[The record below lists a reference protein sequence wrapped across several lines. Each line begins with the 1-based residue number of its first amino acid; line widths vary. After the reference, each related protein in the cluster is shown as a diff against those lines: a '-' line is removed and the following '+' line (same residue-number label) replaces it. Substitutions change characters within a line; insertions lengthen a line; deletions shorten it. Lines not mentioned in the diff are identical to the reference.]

1 MKQLARSIVAKILGY
16 QVKRLYKKNNI
27 KVVGV
32 VGSIGK
38 TSTKLAIARVL
49 SAKYKVRYQDGNYN
63 DLVTVPLIFFGEPE
77 PSLYNPLAWLATF
90 WRNQRQVNKSYPYDV
105 VVVELGSD
113 TSGLISEFRAYLRLD
128 IAVITAI
135 TPEHMENFKNL
146 AEVADEELTVT
157 DFSTK
162 LVYNSELCPAQYL
175 RTISIDKIGFAADN
189 SVANL
194 SKPERYSRQ
203 AAKTVAVELG
213 MDEKR
218 IQAGLKNIKSVP
230 GRMQRLTGLNGSIII
245 DDSYNAS
252 PDAMKLA
259 LDNLYETKAS
269 QKIALLGNMNEMG
282 SIAPEVHK
290 EIGEYCDPK
299 KLDLVLTLGPE
310 ANQYLAPAAEAKGC
324 KVVKFNSPYG
334 AGSYIKPLLTKGT
347 VVLVKGSQNK
357 VFAEEAIKSLLV
369 NPADSKKLVR
379 QSPYW
384 MAIKQKAFGKEL

>member
-135 TPEHMENFKNL
+135 TPEHMEF
-146 AEVADEELTVT
+146 
-157 DFSTK
+157 
-162 LVYNSELCPAQYL
+162 
-175 RTISIDKIGFAADN
+175 
-189 SVANL
+189 
-194 SKPERYSRQ
+194 
-203 AAKTVAVELG
+203 
-213 MDEKR
+213 
-218 IQAGLKNIKSVP
+218 
-230 GRMQRLTGLNGSIII
+230 
-245 DDSYNAS
+245 
-252 PDAMKLA
+252 
-259 LDNLYETKAS
+259 
-269 QKIALLGNMNEMG
+269 
-282 SIAPEVHK
+282 
-290 EIGEYCDPK
+290 
-299 KLDLVLTLGPE
+299 
-310 ANQYLAPAAEAKGC
+310 
-324 KVVKFNSPYG
+324 
-334 AGSYIKPLLTKGT
+334 
-347 VVLVKGSQNK
+347 
-357 VFAEEAIKSLLV
+357 
-369 NPADSKKLVR
+369 
-379 QSPYW
+379 
-384 MAIKQKAFGKEL
+384 